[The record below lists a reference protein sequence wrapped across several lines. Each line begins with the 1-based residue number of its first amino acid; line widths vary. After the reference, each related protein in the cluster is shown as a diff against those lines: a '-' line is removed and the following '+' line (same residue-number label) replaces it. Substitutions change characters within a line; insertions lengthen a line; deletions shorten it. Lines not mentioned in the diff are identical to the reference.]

1 MKTDR
6 LLKVKRNMRD
16 MGLKQLLISAPNSI
30 FYLTG
35 KFIHPGER
43 MVVLS
48 VKENG
53 DCTLFANRLFAVGS
67 VDGVKLVEYDDTDD
81 CIGVLSEDVV
91 SGNVGFDKEWACR
104 FALPL
109 MERRSDIKPLIGSPA
124 VDRAR
129 MLKTREEIDLMRLSS
144 RLNDKAIDKAISA
157 LSDGVKES
165 EIANV
170 YMNEAKALGAG
181 GGSFDS
187 LICFGANCA
196 EPHHA
201 TDDTVIKS
209 GDSVILDVGASLNAY
224 CSDMTRTVFFKS
236 ATEEQKKVYEIV
248 ERANAAGRAAVRPG
262 VKLKDVDRA
271 ARRVIEDAG
280 YGKYFI
286 HRTGHGIGLEVHEFP
301 DVSAVSEAVCE
312 PGMVFSV
319 EPGIYLPGR
328 FGVRVEDL
336 VAVTEDGCETL
347 NEYTKEMRVIGC

>member
-1 MKTDR
+1 MKADR

-35 KFIHPGER
+35 KFIYPGER

-67 VDGVKLVEYDDTDD
+67 VDGAKLVEYDDTDD

-104 FALPL
+104 FALAL

-262 VKLKDVDRA
+262 VKLKNVDSA